1 MIVLPSDRTCVMI
14 ISKTMAG
21 NNDNSNVGESNVEG
35 RKVRVE
41 IDDGGRGWEAEN
53 RSESA
58 CEMSAEKITL

>member
-35 RKVRVE
+35 R
-41 IDDGGRGWEAEN
+41 
-53 RSESA
+53 
-58 CEMSAEKITL
+58 